1 MNAIDI
7 QEAVVKAAD
16 ASDLSEFQK
25 NRIKRIMKSPFRP
38 IARRNITDRVTGAL
52 LAEEM
57 LVVTE
62 AGVEAAVDWTKILE
76 FIKTL
81 LPIIL
86 QLIALFA

>member
-1 MNAIDI
+1 MKAIDI
-7 QEAVVKAAD
+7 QQAVIDAAD
-16 ASDLSEFQK
+16 ASDLSGYQK

-38 IARRNITDRVTGAL
+38 IARRNITDRVTEAL

-57 LVVTE
+57 IVVTE
-62 AGVEAAVDWTKILE
+62 AGVEAAVDWTKVLE

-81 LPIIL
+81 LPIVL